1 MSLTLTELKDIEFAG
16 IRPQQGGRLE
26 YYTDTILKWEPY
38 LYGAIGLYTGT
49 TWVSV
54 IPSATNVYFT
64 TASAAMNGVALTSSK
79 NYDVY
84 ARYQNA
90 TAFELG
96 LYPWDSDTARTV
108 TPSLFEGV
116 YVHENTTTSG
126 KQWRYLGT
134 VRLNAST
141 YFADVENQRFI
152 VNWNNKKLK
161 HVRTYNTYGAAL
173 TIPATVNAWFELN
186 AATQVKGEF
195 LSLSSDL
202 SLAGAVMMGGAGMY
216 ENYINF
222 TYHCCMSLNSVTA
235 QATYSF
241 RGSKYEPNQ
250 SAWVQGLSLH
260 APVMIAPVFGYNYIS
275 LLYYKTYNNTQ
286 TAWVDSNSHTGFI
299 YLWV

>member
-38 LYGAIGLYTGT
+38 LHNAIGLYTGT

-90 TAFELG
+90 TSFELG
-96 LYPWDSDTARTV
+96 LYPWSSDTARTV

-116 YVHENTTTSG
+116 YVYENTTTSG

-152 VNWNNKKLK
+152 INWNNKKLK
-161 HVRTYNTYGAAL
+161 HVRSYNTYGAAVSITTMNTWL
-173 TIPATVNAWFELN
+173 ELN

-195 LSLSSDL
+195 LSLSSSV
-202 SLAGAVMMGGAGMY
+202 SLAGAVMSGGQGVY
-216 ENYINF
+216 E
-222 TYHCCMSLNSVTA
+222 TYTGNSLYCCLGFNSTSA
-235 QATYSF
+235 QTSF
-241 RGSKYEPNQ
+241 RGTIYQPNQ
-250 SAWVQGLSLH
+250 ANWVQGVSAH
-260 APVMIAPVFGYNYIS
+260 APVLISPVFGYNYITVLFRS
-275 LLYYKTYNNTQ
+275 TTNSACTVWVESGCHTGLLY
-286 TAWVDSNSHTGFI
+286 
-299 YLWV
+299 LWT